1 MQNMIYKDINE
12 AELYYVV
19 DAETGQW
26 YPFAHYDEGMLTM
39 NCDMFAT
46 LDPMIGDQVERIA

>member
-19 DAETGQW
+19 DAETGKW
-26 YPFAHYDEGMLTM
+26 YPFAHYSEDMLTM
-39 NCDMFAT
+39 NCEVYASLNPT
-46 LDPMIGDQVERIA
+46 IGDQVERIA